1 MEHTKSSPMISY
13 ACDCRPTDPL
23 PPPAFLPGATT

>member
-23 PPPAFLPGATT
+23 PPALLPGATT